1 METCSSLI
9 SGGSLT
15 NFPEDNVEDYV
26 NTLLTKDKNKLRVYT
41 DGFDGHSMRARA
53 FFAKDLMHIDPNDVK
68 AVNSIKTDYADFRD
82 KAKSPHFLL
91 QYGGSYRGL
100 QINCGFT
107 EEEAKEMEYNY
118 HQLYKES
125 DAWTQEKLVKAS
137 NDGYVTLA
145 FGVRLRTPILQ
156 KTVLGSK
163 FTPAQAAAESRSA
176 GNAVSGQSYGLLNS
190 RAGVEF
196 HRRVLNSPYKL
207 DIHPIAEIHDAL
219 YYVISDRIEVV
230 EWVNKNLIDC
240 MRWQELPELQHE
252 TIKLNSEL
260 DICYPTWA
268 NPITIPNNATGR
280 EIVSI
285 CAAAMANRVK

>member
-1 METCSSLI
+1 MGKSVVSIE
-9 SGGSLT
+9 
-15 NFPEDNVEDYV
+15 PV
-26 NTLLTKDKNKLRVYT
+26 NDAV
-41 DGFDGHSMRARA
+41 AEA
-53 FFAKDLMHIDPNDVK
+53 AV
-68 AVNSIKTDYADFRD
+68 VNSIKHKYPKMRD
-82 KAKSPHFLL
+82 DAKPIHFLL
-91 QYGGSYRGL
+91 QYGGQWRGL
-100 QINCGFT
+100 MVNCGMP
-107 EEEAKEMEYNY
+107 EQAAKDAESNY
-118 HQLYKES
+118 HELYKES
-125 DAWTQEKLVKAS
+125 DQWVQTKLDQAAI
-137 NDGYVTLA
+137 DGYVTLA
-145 FGVRLRTPILQ
+145 FGLRLRTPILH
-156 KTVLGSK
+156 KTILGSK

-196 HRRVLNSPYKL
+196 HRRVLASPYRL